1 MRTKQK
7 PTAAAVSGSSLSAR
21 QQRSGRGEDDSAR
34 LWQRRDV
41 AQPAQCERERKHEA
55 ARKEREAQ
63 AQAQLRRKPTPL
75 TPALARRSIS
85 TSAAAPRPV
94 SQRDRARQQQQQH
107 QSKTALSIVAS
118 TAAAA
123 AAGESVSGSS
133 DSLDE
138 ATQLQLQLEH
148 LTQLSEHDFEREFCK
163 WLAQEGV
170 EGRLQEQLR
179 MDLMQNFRKT
189 ALGKSTCFSNML
201 CSHILHSIGSGQLLR
216 KEASTP
222 ASAPTV
228 QQTNCLLLSPMALAL
243 HTLVAEFLYVQ
254 NCHYTLSVFCSETP
268 HHHTLPDFEGRKEFR
283 FSSDELQQVLQA
295 ILGEQQ
301 QQQQLSVAQ
310 NVLHLYAEHRD
321 SLLLDFFKALVE
333 LVSESSALSSVKP
346 SVAATASSQTP
357 ETLCLDIHADL
368 DTSRLVRAEEMLV
381 AGDARTIYMG
391 PRISQSL
398 YGVEQQLGQLMRH
411 MRDLSRS
418 CAPPVEIISQ
428 PAFEQLLQ
436 QELSERQRMQTP
448 LPPGQMAIQMPEQYL
463 PQQQAA
469 KLEAKAMPSS
479 SGLIQLPAESMTVP
493 KLPHLH
499 AEQVASQAMVQQVLQ
514 QYQQQQQ
521 QTPNA
526 GMQATLERV
535 ESFVGELAGCI
546 QTLSNVLNLAMEQ
559 EYAVGRHKGFKLG
572 YREGFAHGHFI
583 GMQEGIQSG
592 QQQPKQMRSMS
603 SQTQTE
609 QPQQLQLKSTSS
621 QTQMEQPTPQPQ
633 PPPPAKLRS
642 VISQTQM
649 TRRRH
654 RSTSTDPL
662 PSLVRHAACQTTE
675 IAAPQPARSY
685 EQWIYEM
692 LHSRSGQIFLE
703 RVELSLN
710 KALELQKQRLDE
722 LYDIKLRHHAELL
735 RLSRRQKSWRVS
747 SSCACP
753 IPCRL

>member
-1 MRTKQK
+1 MT
-7 PTAAAVSGSSLSAR
+7 
-21 QQRSGRGEDDSAR
+21 
-34 LWQRRDV
+34 
-41 AQPAQCERERKHEA
+41 
-55 ARKEREAQ
+55 
-63 AQAQLRRKPTPL
+63 
-75 TPALARRSIS
+75 
-85 TSAAAPRPV
+85 
-94 SQRDRARQQQQQH
+94 
-107 QSKTALSIVAS
+107 
-118 TAAAA
+118 
-123 AAGESVSGSS
+123 
-133 DSLDE
+133 
-138 ATQLQLQLEH
+138 
-148 LTQLSEHDFEREFCK
+148 
-163 WLAQEGV
+163 
-170 EGRLQEQLR
+170 
-179 MDLMQNFRKT
+179 
-189 ALGKSTCFSNML
+189 
-201 CSHILHSIGSGQLLR
+201 
-216 KEASTP
+216 
-222 ASAPTV
+222 
-228 QQTNCLLLSPMALAL
+228 LAL

-268 HHHTLPDFEGRKEFR
+268 HHHTLPDFERRKEFR

-301 QQQQLSVAQ
+301 QQQQLALVAQ
-310 NVLHLYAEHRD
+310 NVLRLYAEQRD

-333 LVSESSALSSVKP
+333 LATLDTVAMSPPKP
-346 SVAATASSQTP
+346 SLAATEATQTTA
-357 ETLCLDIHADL
+357 TLCLEIRADL
-368 DTSRLVRAEEMLV
+368 DTSRLFQAEETPV
-381 AGDARTIYMG
+381 AGEEHTIYMG
-391 PRISQSL
+391 PRSSQSL

-436 QELSERQRMQTP
+436 QELSERQRLETP
-448 LPPGQMAIQMPEQYL
+448 LPPGQMVIKLPEQYL
-463 PQQQAA
+463 PQQLPLQPA
-469 KLEAKAMPSS
+469 KLEGKTTISS
-479 SGLIQLPAESMTVP
+479 SGPIQLPTESSTVP

-499 AEQVASQAMVQQVLQ
+499 AEQVASLAMVHQVLQ

-521 QTPNA
+521 QQTSNA

-535 ESFVGELAGCI
+535 ELFVGELAGCI

-572 YREGFAHGHFI
+572 YREGFAHGHFM

-592 QQQPKQMRSMS
+592 EQRQQQQEQQP
-603 SQTQTE
+603 
-609 QPQQLQLKSTSS
+609 QPQQVQLKSTSS
-621 QTQMEQPTPQPQ
+621 QTQMEQPQQVQLKSISSQTQVEQ
-633 PPPPAKLRS
+633 REQVQLKSTSSQTQVEEPPAKLRS

-649 TRRRH
+649 TRPRH

-662 PSLVRHAACQTTE
+662 PLLVRNAACQTTE
-675 IAAPQPARSY
+675 PSPHPARSY

-747 SSCACP
+747 SPAAWLILYRFLTVILLSLLQALCRHVERDSHSLEARELVHKIFRLLEHYETHHRLLAEKIQQTEQAAEQAARIQPVWTDDSNVETPDPCPLTPVSITSSTSIASRRATFAPSAGSAFVAAPPMTRPFARPVPATFAPPSATAAATPAAAASLPAFVVPVQVPAPDAAMEPAARPHMHNVATNTQSKHSLEPRVKPTVQPVPSFNEALLCAK
-753 IPCRL
+753 